1 MVSWKQSQGQ
11 DADDAFKN
19 PFLLTPSKDPYTR
32 AIQDWMCGQRRMKGF
47 ITTTNHSSTLQREPE
62 RIQPTRILDAPNLE
76 DDYYQSLLDW
86 SPTNNCI
93 ALGLTD
99 QLYLWDASRQ
109 VSQMAYRLG
118 GEHLEDDRISAVA
131 WQPGSSVMALG
142 TKTGGL
148 FLIDPSTSSRK
159 GRYGLIRKF
168 PGHSGRIGKGCIER
182 PVWIV
187 DC

>member
-1 MVSWKQSQGQ
+1 MVAVSRKDG
-11 DADDAFKN
+11 DDGSLKN

-32 AIQDWMCGQRRMKGF
+32 AIQDWMCGRLKGP
-47 ITTTNHSSTLQREPE
+47 ITATNRSSSLLVPSEPE

-148 FLIDPSTSSRK
+148 FLIDPANTDN
-159 GRYGLIRKF
+159 GRGRGGIIRKF
-168 PGHSGRIGKGCIER
+168 PGHSGRIGKIH
-182 PVWIV
+182 
-187 DC
+187 